1 MDAGESGGSAHGLR
15 AELNVV
21 KKTMRIPRRMKF
33 FRKGSPLLN
42 ADAPHA
48 FDLLRTRHERP
59 RSCGAEQ
66 RDELAAFQLIELHSI
81 PASQGLH
88 AGYSITR
95 WPELGRDDG
104 RRELAAG
111 PWPRKV

>member
-48 FDLLRTRHERP
+48 FDLLRPRRERP
-59 RSCGAEQ
+59 RGRRAAEQ
-66 RDELAAFQLIELHSI
+66 RDELAPLHVWMA
-81 PASQGLH
+81 PAWQ
-88 AGYSITR
+88 
-95 WPELGRDDG
+95 E
-104 RRELAAG
+104 
-111 PWPRKV
+111 KM